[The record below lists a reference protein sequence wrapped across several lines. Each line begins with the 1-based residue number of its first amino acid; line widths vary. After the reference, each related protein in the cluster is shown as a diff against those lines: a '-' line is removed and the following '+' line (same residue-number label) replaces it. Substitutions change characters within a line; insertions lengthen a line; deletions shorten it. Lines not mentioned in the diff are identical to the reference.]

1 VSTTAKLYID
11 PQPDLGDGAKR
22 LRIDCKGSVTT
33 AWLIPGP
40 VELTDEQV
48 IPSLLYRHESE
59 CGRCRTERLWQHAD
73 RSLRDAVE
81 QVWEQVGAAEL
92 RERRN

>member
-1 VSTTAKLYID
+1 LSTTAKLFVD
-11 PQPDLGDGAKR
+11 PQPDMGDGAKR
-22 LRIDCKGSVTT
+22 LRIDCKWSVTT
-33 AWLIPGP
+33 AYLVPGP

-48 IPSLLYRHESE
+48 ITSLLYRHESE

-73 RSLRDAVE
+73 LSLRDAVE
-81 QVWEQVGAAEL
+81 QVWQQMGAAEL